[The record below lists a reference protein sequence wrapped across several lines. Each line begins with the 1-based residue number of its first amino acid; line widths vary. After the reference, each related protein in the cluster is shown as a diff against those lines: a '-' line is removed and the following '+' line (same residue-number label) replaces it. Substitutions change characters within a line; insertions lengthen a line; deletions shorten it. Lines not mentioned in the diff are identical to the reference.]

1 MANRS
6 WIVLVIAVVWTGV
19 SYSQEFDLPG
29 CEADAFPPVVTLLLL
44 NAACEAA
51 APETKDV
58 RTAEL
63 QKAREKYPGCF
74 RAIEQSPEHVTF
86 FNRLTA
92 ETMGAASA
100 QLQEI
105 RENCKVRF
113 NGS

>member
-6 WIVLVIAVVWTGV
+6 WIVLVIAVVWTGM
-19 SYSQEFDLPG
+19 SYSQELNLPG
-29 CEADAFPPVVTLLLL
+29 CEADAFAPVATLLLL

-58 RTAEL
+58 RAAEL

-74 RAIEQSPEHVTF
+74 RAFEESPEHVTLF
-86 FNRLTA
+86 SRLTA
-92 ETMGAASA
+92 ETMGTAST